1 MHENCSMKQPNGT
14 NKRNGTTRRGAVAP
28 TSGGRALWFWG
39 LIALAL
45 CFSVPAIAA
54 CPEGRVSLYM
64 PAPAGSQLDLLYGLL
79 DGPWK
84 ERTRDTLT
92 MTHLPGR
99 GGSYAASRLLDD
111 PAEGCSYA
119 AVVLPS
125 LFLLSETKD
134 LMVDAA
140 DLAIIGAL
148 AAAPNAIWVAA
159 DSPHATLGEL
169 AAFARQQGE
178 TPGGYF
184 GVAGTGSYTDQHL
197 ATLAFD
203 RAAGIKSLYIPVLG
217 SAEAVRAVKSGEAH
231 ACWGY
236 ALSPE
241 SMPGMRALGVAGE
254 KRSPAL
260 PDVPTFQEVD
270 VDMVSFSQFAVAVL
284 GTTSEETLEEL
295 RASLAALVENESLR
309 KEMAV
314 RGFIPLALGAQD
326 LEAFLEGRRRDAEQ
340 SLAEYKLIP
349 KQLRRGM

>member
-1 MHENCSMKQPNGT
+1 MKRPNGT
-14 NKRNGTTRRGAVAP
+14 NSWSGKTRGVAALRMP
-28 TSGGRALWFWG
+28 GHSGVRLWC
-39 LIALAL
+39 LVALAL

-54 CPEGRVSLYM
+54 CPEGRASLYM
-64 PAPAGSQLDLLYGLL
+64 PASAGSQLDLLYGLL
-79 DGPWK
+79 SGPWK
-84 ERTRDTLT
+84 ERSQDTLT
-92 MTHLPGR
+92 MTYLPGR

-140 DLAIIGAL
+140 DLAIVGAL

-159 DSPHATLGEL
+159 DSPYSTLGDL
-169 AAFARQQGE
+169 TAFARQQGE

-184 GVAGTGSYTDQHL
+184 AVAGTGSYTDQHL
-197 ATLAFD
+197 ATLEFD

-217 SAEAVRAVKSGEAH
+217 SAEAVRAVKNGEAH

-260 PDVPTFQEVD
+260 PDVATFREVD

-284 GTTSEETLEEL
+284 GTTAEETLGEL
-295 RASLAALVENESLR
+295 RTLLAALTENETLR
-309 KEMAV
+309 KEMAD
-314 RGFIPLALGAQD
+314 RGFIPLALGEQD

-340 SLAEYKLIP
+340 ALAEYKLIP
-349 KQLRRGM
+349 KQSRR